1 MSKDLSVTWTHHPAT
16 TSQLRLLSDII
27 AYAADRIDKPHV
39 PPREPVWPH
48 WARKLP
54 IPPVKYFGNVAE
66 FAAAMGRLV
75 ADAEFLGRD
84 NQIPAR
90 DICDVCGAV
99 LGELGTCPCDECSA
113 CGQLIEDPE
122 LGCSCVEDYEN
133 SRDICGECGTAVG
146 ELGDCQCDDEP
157 LEITPATLKATLD
170 RMHAAL
176 TQDEGVAG

>member
-1 MSKDLSVTWTHHPAT
+1 MSSDPSVKWYHHPANA
-16 TSQLRLLSDII
+16 SQLDLLADII
-27 AYAADRIDKPHV
+27 RYQAERLAKPHI
-39 PPREPVWPH
+39 EPQRVQWPT

-99 LGELGTCPCDECSA
+99 LDELGTCPCD
-113 CGQLIEDPE
+113 
-122 LGCSCVEDYEN
+122 
-133 SRDICGECGTAVG
+133 TA
-146 ELGDCQCDDEP
+146 D
-157 LEITPATLKATLD
+157 TATMQRIVD
-170 RMHAAL
+170 RMHD
-176 TQDEGVAG
+176 TITRDMGVAG

>member
-1 MSKDLSVTWTHHPAT
+1 MSDPSVSWHHHPANI
-16 TSQLRLLSDII
+16 SELDLLADII
-27 AYAADRIDKPHV
+27 RYQAERMAKPHI
-39 PPREPVWPH
+39 EPQRVEWPT

-54 IPPVKYFGNVAE
+54 IPPVKYFGNIAE

-99 LGELGTCPCDECSA
+99 LGELGTCPCD
-113 CGQLIEDPE
+113 
-122 LGCSCVEDYEN
+122 
-133 SRDICGECGTAVG
+133 
-146 ELGDCQCDDEP
+146 DEP
-157 LEITPATLKATLD
+157 LEITPAALKGTLD
-170 RMHAAL
+170 RMHAAI